1 MATEEP
7 AVMPAAMHDDDDDE
21 EILVVKRHKRSRP
34 VVKDAEGAVDENAED
49 TSPRGPIDASQADSP
64 DKSSDDE
71 RADDEDGL
79 PGKKKLKLRRK
90 GAIQEEEEKK
100 ANEPAWMA
108 DLDND
113 GLELDDDANGEEDDV
128 EYEEEDVVYG
138 SDDEEGQMEVMLK
151 KKGTLDGFGIE
162 EDAANGSG
170 EEEESDESDL
180 EDSEDERELEDEVQ
194 RLKTEAA
201 KRMAATKTAKPPP
214 ENETE
219 EERMAREKSET
230 AEAQREI
237 MREAAKR
244 AHFAGYHQVPDR
256 DPFAY
261 RKIFAELNRVK
272 DALNLPPPPPSPTM
286 SDDEDAGDFDGEED
300 DEDGDFLDD
309 DEEAELDS
317 QAGDDEDGPAK
328 KKEKKPEEEEMMVEL
343 DVVDDDDDDDLGYDQ
358 DALNKMLAEV
368 QARAAASKANAAA
381 EAEAEVIEQVQRET
395 ADPIHVS
402 DGQWQG
408 DPADAPTAAKAGEEP
423 KDKAAPVVD
432 FNDEEAI
439 LREKAAQNL
448 RDKREAAKE
457 AVGPEDE
464 EDEEE
469 EEEEADSEDDLSEEE
484 TVEMT
489 RKERLRQLK
498 AAKAFFKADAKAAD
512 RAARGEVLED
522 EAELSDDG
530 GHTDDEEEVEVEVGE
545 GEDRVIRRVRAKR
558 GDGLLDREELEEM
571 VDYIDFNESKDDD
584 ERRAAKRA
592 AAHARFEEERDDEEL
607 KKMHEALKNGFRRPN
622 KNGELDDGPDYWQR
636 RMRQKEDGDSD
647 GDEFEIDIPDRAW
660 EVVELSDDDDGAAQ
674 EWAEQ
679 AERRKKA
686 ASAREAAKKERES
699 QRESQGL
706 DSQDVD
712 VDEDSQ
718 LMSAKDFG
726 FLGSQD
732 FKSMMAAGKSRRRR
746 VGTGLAAA
754 AMETQASAGSLPS
767 HPSGSMPAPAPR
779 HAKAPGLD
787 RASSM
792 SFLGKSGGGSRSN
805 HGSNGLQRSFS
816 LGGGA
821 SRSFVFGGG
830 GDSQS
835 MWDKDMEEN
844 GTAPAPTVLAEL
856 GGGDNANFGWAKE
869 AAAKPAA
876 KSKLGGGS
884 QSLFG
889 MLQASQDWDDQA
901 LTRSDSLTEA
911 VKAAKDIKMRPAM
924 PRGN

>member
-1 MATEEP
+1 MASTGEQAWRPLEKTFAVIKPDAVRAGSTSAILKAAEDAGFVVVCSKETRLSPDRAGEFYAEHRGKHFFPGLVEFMSGGPIVALCLAKTDAIKDWRTLMGPTNTQAARESAPRSLRARFGTDGTQNATHGSDSP
-7 AVMPAAMHDDDDDE
+7 ASAARE
-21 EILVVKRHKRSRP
+21 LKFFFPNAILDP
-34 VVKDAEGAVDENAED
+34 VPEGAAAREYIQAEL
-49 TSPRGPIDASQADSP
+49 TPV
-64 DKSSDDE
+64 
-71 RADDEDGL
+71 L
-79 PGKKKLKLRRK
+79 VK
-90 GAIQEEEEKK
+90 GFAALCKEKPSAQRLEAIQWLADWLRENNPRR
-100 ANEPAWMA
+100 ANAFA
-108 DLDND
+108 
-113 GLELDDDANGEEDDV
+113 EED
-128 EYEEEDVVYG
+128 
-138 SDDEEGQMEVMLK
+138 LA
-151 KKGTLDGFGIE
+151 LDP
-162 EDAANGSG
+162 A
-170 EEEESDESDL
+170 
-180 EDSEDERELEDEVQ
+180 
-194 RLKTEAA
+194 
-201 KRMAATKTAKPPP
+201 
-214 ENETE
+214 
-219 EERMAREKSET
+219 
-230 AEAQREI
+230 
-237 MREAAKR
+237 
-244 AHFAGYHQVPDR
+244 
-256 DPFAY
+256 
-261 RKIFAELNRVK
+261 
-272 DALNLPPPPPSPTM
+272 
-286 SDDEDAGDFDGEED
+286 DEDAGDFDGEED

-423 KDKAAPVVD
+423 KDRAAPVVD

-448 RDKREAAKE
+448 RDKREAA
-457 AVGPEDE
+457 GPEDE

-830 GDSQS
+830 GTRSRCGTRIWRRTEPHPRPRCSPSSAAATTPTLAGRRKPPPSPRPSPSSAEEARACSGCCRRLRTGTIRRSPGPIRSRRRSRRLRTSRCAPQCPEGINAH
-835 MWDKDMEEN
+835 EEN
-844 GTAPAPTVLAEL
+844 REISLLNCLIEL
-856 GGGDNANFGWAKE
+856 SWFDPSRGF
-869 AAAKPAA
+869 
-876 KSKLGGGS
+876 
-884 QSLFG
+884 SLPIR
-889 MLQASQDWDDQA
+889 A
-901 LTRSDSLTEA
+901 LPSLREFH
-911 VKAAKDIKMRPAM
+911 
-924 PRGN
+924 

>member
-170 EEEESDESDL
+170 EDEESDESDL

-261 RKIFAELNRVK
+261 RKIFAELNKVK

-300 DEDGDFLDD
+300 DEDADFLDD

-381 EAEAEVIEQVQRET
+381 EAEAEVIEQVQHET

-423 KDKAAPVVD
+423 KDRAAPVVD

-464 EDEEE
+464 EDEE

-571 VDYIDFNESKDDD
+571 VDYIDFNESKDND

-779 HAKAPGLD
+779 HVKAPGLD

-805 HGSNGLQRSFS
+805 HGSNGLQ
-816 LGGGA
+816 
-821 SRSFVFGGG
+821 RSFVFGGG

>member
-151 KKGTLDGFGIE
+151 KKGTLDGFGLE

-328 KKEKKPEEEEMMVEL
+328 KKEKKPEEEEKMVEL

-408 DPADAPTAAKAGEEP
+408 DPADAPTA
-423 KDKAAPVVD
+423 
-432 FNDEEAI
+432 
-439 LREKAAQNL
+439 
-448 RDKREAAKE
+448 
-457 AVGPEDE
+457 
-464 EDEEE
+464 
-469 EEEEADSEDDLSEEE
+469 
-484 TVEMT
+484 
-489 RKERLRQLK
+489 
-498 AAKAFFKADAKAAD
+498 AKAAD

-732 FKSMMAAGKSRRRR
+732 FKSMMAAEKSRRRR

-805 HGSNGLQRSFS
+805 HGSNGLQ
-816 LGGGA
+816 
-821 SRSFVFGGG
+821 RSFVFGGG

>member
-1 MATEEP
+1 M
-7 AVMPAAMHDDDDDE
+7 
-21 EILVVKRHKRSRP
+21 
-34 VVKDAEGAVDENAED
+34 
-49 TSPRGPIDASQADSP
+49 
-64 DKSSDDE
+64 
-71 RADDEDGL
+71 
-79 PGKKKLKLRRK
+79 
-90 GAIQEEEEKK
+90 
-100 ANEPAWMA
+100 
-108 DLDND
+108 
-113 GLELDDDANGEEDDV
+113 
-128 EYEEEDVVYG
+128 
-138 SDDEEGQMEVMLK
+138 
-151 KKGTLDGFGIE
+151 
-162 EDAANGSG
+162 
-170 EEEESDESDL
+170 
-180 EDSEDERELEDEVQ
+180 
-194 RLKTEAA
+194 
-201 KRMAATKTAKPPP
+201 
-214 ENETE
+214 
-219 EERMAREKSET
+219 
-230 AEAQREI
+230 
-237 MREAAKR
+237 
-244 AHFAGYHQVPDR
+244 
-256 DPFAY
+256 
-261 RKIFAELNRVK
+261 
-272 DALNLPPPPPSPTM
+272 
-286 SDDEDAGDFDGEED
+286 
-300 DEDGDFLDD
+300 
-309 DEEAELDS
+309 
-317 QAGDDEDGPAK
+317 
-328 KKEKKPEEEEMMVEL
+328 
-343 DVVDDDDDDDLGYDQ
+343 
-358 DALNKMLAEV
+358 
-368 QARAAASKANAAA
+368 
-381 EAEAEVIEQVQRET
+381 QRET

-636 RMRQKEDGDSD
+636 RMRQKEDGDSE